1 MLSVIFEA
9 ETHRKG
15 GDRGRNSR
23 RLRLDAI
30 LEKGAL
36 LLKRRENGIIDWKD
50 GRQIKHSRSG
60 RPSRVP
66 SQYQGHFSWD
76 KYLKETSAI
85 AAPAHCFKQS
95 TTPPVNEFKAG
106 MKLEAQDPRNTTSTC
121 IATVVGL
128 TGSRLR
134 LRLDGSDNKNDFWR
148 LVDSSEI
155 QPIGSCEKNGGMLQ
169 PPLGFRLNASSW
181 PMFLLKT
188 LNGAEMAPARIFHKQ
203 EPPPPEQNHFQVGM
217 KLEAVDRKN
226 PHFICPA
233 TVGALRGVEVLVTFD
248 GWRGAFDYY
257 CRYDSRDIF
266 PVGWCALTGDNLQP
280 PGTKAGLPRPLGASG
295 VLPDSSVEG
304 TDMLMPPAPSR
315 PPAQKRRKPGRKKG
329 RPSISWATKD
339 NTSTDTHQTDQVGN
353 GPEPVKIPKKRGP
366 KPGSK
371 LGWVKHAAWLEGAM
385 AGPGRPRG
393 RIATNWTQKLHQ
405 QNELETI
412 KIPKKRGPKP
422 GTKRKQRVASDPVPT
437 SPTSSTPEPDTSSVP
452 MDNAT
457 IPSAAMQA
465 PTVCVYLNKQGK
477 VGPHLDARRIQALP
491 DHFGPGR
498 ASSVL
503 QQCVQACVDCAHNQ
517 RLVFSCLKPGH
528 GGELISAHFDQKQHT
543 LTLPAVNSVTYV
555 LRFLEKLC
563 HNLRCEPLFG
573 SQPVP
578 LGGGHYDGHSYT
590 ERRSFSECLSSGPGR
605 GTKRFLSDSCSS
617 TLTHKM
623 AKSLSSEAVGYNS
636 VINITTRTANSKLRG
651 QTEALYILTKSNNT
665 RFEFIFTNVIPGS
678 PRLFTSV
685 IAVHRAYETSKMYR
699 DLKLRAALIQNKQ
712 LRLLPREQ
720 VYDKINGVWN
730 LSSDQT
736 TGSERLQT
744 QTAAL
749 VGCLLSAVVSVYQ
762 KWSKEGTVVNRR
774 QGRGSL
780 MHVSTGSERFLN
792 SRESP
797 RPSGQDPNLWTVE
810 DVMHF
815 IRELDPQLG
824 PHAELFRKHEID
836 GKALLLLRS
845 DMMMKYMGL
854 KLGPALK
861 LTFHIDKLKQGR

>member
-1 MLSVIFEA
+1 MLLPV
-9 ETHRKG
+9 G
-15 GDRGRNSR
+15 
-23 RLRLDAI
+23 
-30 LEKGAL
+30 
-36 LLKRRENGIIDWKD
+36 
-50 GRQIKHSRSG
+50 G
-60 RPSRVP
+60 RPTSFLRAVPDRVP
-66 SQYQGHFSWD
+66 Q
-76 KYLKETSAI
+76 A
-85 AAPAHCFKQS
+85 
-95 TTPPVNEFKAG
+95 
-106 MKLEAQDPRNTTSTC
+106 
-121 IATVVGL
+121 
-128 TGSRLR
+128 
-134 LRLDGSDNKNDFWR
+134 
-148 LVDSSEI
+148 
-155 QPIGSCEKNGGMLQ
+155 
-169 PPLGFRLNASSW
+169 
-181 PMFLLKT
+181 KT
-188 LNGAEMAPARIFHKQ
+188 
-203 EPPPPEQNHFQVGM
+203 
-217 KLEAVDRKN
+217 
-226 PHFICPA
+226 
-233 TVGALRGVEVLVTFD
+233 
-248 GWRGAFDYY
+248 
-257 CRYDSRDIF
+257 
-266 PVGWCALTGDNLQP
+266 QP
-280 PGTKAGLPRPLGASG
+280 PGARLHAPTPGLAPGWGPVGLPRPLGASG

-304 TDMLMPPAPSR
+304 PDMPMPPAPSR
-315 PPAQKRRKPGRKKG
+315 PPAQKRRKPGRKKSK
-329 RPSISWATKD
+329 PSSSWAQKD
-339 NTSTDTHQTDQVGN
+339 STSTEVPQTNQPGN

-393 RIATNWTQKLHQ
+393 RMSANWTQKLHQ
-405 QNELETI
+405 QNEMETI

-465 PTVCVYLNKQGK
+465 PTVCVYLNKQWK
-477 VGPHLDARRIQALP
+477 VGPHLDARRIQSLP

-517 RLVFSCLKPGH
+517 RVVFSCLKPGH

-578 LGGGHYDGHSYT
+578 LGGGHYDSHSFP
-590 ERRSFSECLSSGPGR
+590 ESFLVE
-605 GTKRFLSDSCSS
+605 
-617 TLTHKM
+617 
-623 AKSLSSEAVGYNS
+623 
-636 VINITTRTANSKLRG
+636 
-651 QTEALYILTKSNNT
+651 
-665 RFEFIFTNVIPGS
+665 
-678 PRLFTSV
+678 
-685 IAVHRAYETSKMYR
+685 
-699 DLKLRAALIQNKQ
+699 
-712 LRLLPREQ
+712 
-720 VYDKINGVWN
+720 NG
-730 LSSDQT
+730 
-736 TGSERLQT
+736 GSEHLEKTRMSPSKALSLHPQSQSTISPSQLCRL
-744 QTAAL
+744 
-749 VGCLLSAVVSVYQ
+749 GSA
-762 KWSKEGTVVNRR
+762 
-774 QGRGSL
+774 
-780 MHVSTGSERFLN
+780 GSERFLN

-861 LTFHIDKLKQGR
+861 LTFHIDKLKPGR

>member
-1 MLSVIFEA
+1 MADGSSTPA
-9 ETHRKG
+9 AG
-15 GDRGRNSR
+15 GPHEFPHS
-23 RLRLDAI
+23 
-30 LEKGAL
+30 
-36 LLKRRENGIIDWKD
+36 
-50 GRQIKHSRSG
+50 IKSN
-60 RPSRVP
+60 
-66 SQYQGHFSWD
+66 
-76 KYLKETSAI
+76 
-85 AAPAHCFKQS
+85 
-95 TTPPVNEFKAG
+95 TPPVNEFKAG
-106 MKLEAQDPRNTTSTC
+106 MKLEALDPRNTTSTC

-188 LNGAEMAPARIFHKQ
+188 LNGAEMAPARIFHKH
-203 EPPPPEQNHFQVGM
+203 EPPSPEQNHFQVGM

-233 TVGALRGVEVLVTFD
+233 TVGALRGGEVLVTFD

-280 PGTKAGLPRPLGASG
+280 PGTKVGFPRPLGASAA
-295 VLPDSSVEG
+295 LPESSVEDP
-304 TDMLMPPAPSR
+304 DMPMPPEPSR
-315 PPAQKRRKPGRKKG
+315 PPAQKRRKPGRKKSK
-329 RPSISWATKD
+329 PSSSWAQ
-339 NTSTDTHQTDQVGN
+339 NNSSSTEMPQTDQPGN

-366 KPGSK
+366 KPGSRM
-371 LGWVKHAAWLEGAM
+371 GWLKHTAWLEGAM

-393 RIATNWTQKLHQ
+393 RMTANWTQ
-405 QNELETI
+405 QNEIETI

-422 GTKRKQRVASDPVPT
+422 GTKRKQRVASDPIPT

-452 MDNAT
+452 LDNAT

-465 PTVCVYLNKQGK
+465 PTVCVYLNKQVK
-477 VGPHLDARRIQALP
+477 VGPHLDTRRVLSLP

-517 RLVFSCLKPGH
+517 RVVFSCLKPGH

-543 LTLPAVNSVTYV
+543 LTLPAVKSVTYV

-563 HNLRCEPLFG
+563 HNLCCEPLFG

-578 LGGGHYDGHSYT
+578 LGGGVHYDSHSFS

-605 GTKRFLSDSCSS
+605 GTKRFLSDSCSNS
-617 TLTHKM
+617 SSLPHKI
-623 AKSLSSEAVGYNS
+623 AKNHCHSSE
-636 VINITTRTANSKLRG
+636 
-651 QTEALYILTKSNNT
+651 
-665 RFEFIFTNVIPGS
+665 
-678 PRLFTSV
+678 
-685 IAVHRAYETSKMYR
+685 
-699 DLKLRAALIQNKQ
+699 
-712 LRLLPREQ
+712 
-720 VYDKINGVWN
+720 
-730 LSSDQT
+730 
-736 TGSERLQT
+736 
-744 QTAAL
+744 
-749 VGCLLSAVVSVYQ
+749 
-762 KWSKEGTVVNRR
+762 
-774 QGRGSL
+774 
-780 MHVSTGSERFLN
+780 GSERFLN
-792 SRESP
+792 SRDSP
-797 RPSGQDPNLWTVE
+797 RPSAQDPNLWTVE

-845 DMMMKYMGL
+845 DVMMKYMGL

-861 LTFHIDKLKQGR
+861 LTFHIDKLKQDR

>member
-1 MLSVIFEA
+1 MKKPVPAKVIE
-9 ETHRKG
+9 
-15 GDRGRNSR
+15 
-23 RLRLDAI
+23 
-30 LEKGAL
+30 
-36 LLKRRENGIIDWKD
+36 WKD
-50 GRQIKHSRSG
+50 GRRIKHSRSG

-76 KYLKETSAI
+76 KYLKETGAI
-85 AAPAHCFKQS
+85 AAPGHCFKQVS
-95 TTPPVNEFKAG
+95 VALALFLN
-106 MKLEAQDPRNTTSTC
+106 
-121 IATVVGL
+121 
-128 TGSRLR
+128 GSR
-134 LRLDGSDNKNDFWR
+134 
-148 LVDSSEI
+148 E
-155 QPIGSCEKNGGMLQ
+155 
-169 PPLGFRLNASSW
+169 GFRLNASSW

-203 EPPPPEQNHFQVGM
+203 EPPSPEQNHFQVGM

-266 PVGWCALTGDNLQP
+266 PVGWCTLTGDNLQP
-280 PGTKAGLPRPLGASG
+280 PGTKVGLPRPLGASG
-295 VLPDSSVEG
+295 ALPDSSVEG
-304 TDMLMPPAPSR
+304 TDMPMPPAPSR
-315 PPAQKRRKPGRKKG
+315 PPAQKRRKPGRKKSK
-329 RPSISWATKD
+329 PSSSWAQKD
-339 NTSTDTHQTDQVGN
+339 STSTEVPQTDQPGN

-371 LGWVKHAAWLEGAM
+371 MGWVKHAAWLEGSM

-393 RIATNWTQKLHQ
+393 RMSANWTQKLHQ
-405 QNELETI
+405 QNEIETI

-452 MDNAT
+452 LDNAT

-477 VGPHLDARRIQALP
+477 VGPHLDARRVQALP

-517 RLVFSCLKPGH
+517 RVVFSCLKPGH

-578 LGGGHYDGHSYT
+578 LGGGHYDSHSYT

-605 GTKRFLSDSCSS
+605 GTKRFLSDSS
-617 TLTHKM
+617 LPHKM
-623 AKSLSSEAVGYNS
+623 AKSHCLSSEESFLV
-636 VINITTRTANSKLRG
+636 
-651 QTEALYILTKSNNT
+651 E
-665 RFEFIFTNVIPGS
+665 
-678 PRLFTSV
+678 
-685 IAVHRAYETSKMYR
+685 
-699 DLKLRAALIQNKQ
+699 
-712 LRLLPREQ
+712 
-720 VYDKINGVWN
+720 NG
-730 LSSDQT
+730 
-736 TGSERLQT
+736 GSEHLEKTRMSPNKALSLHSHSQSTISPGQLCRL
-744 QTAAL
+744 
-749 VGCLLSAVVSVYQ
+749 GSA
-762 KWSKEGTVVNRR
+762 
-774 QGRGSL
+774 
-780 MHVSTGSERFLN
+780 GSERFLN

>member
-1 MLSVIFEA
+1 MKKPVPARVIE
-9 ETHRKG
+9 
-15 GDRGRNSR
+15 
-23 RLRLDAI
+23 
-30 LEKGAL
+30 
-36 LLKRRENGIIDWKD
+36 WKD
-50 GRQIKHSRSG
+50 GRRIKHSRSG

-66 SQYQGHFSWD
+66 SQYQEPQLKGHFSWD
-76 KYLKETSAI
+76 KYLKETGAI

-188 LNGAEMAPARIFHKQ
+188 LNGAEMAPARIFHK
-203 EPPPPEQNHFQVGM
+203 EPPSPEQNHFQVGM

-266 PVGWCALTGDNLQP
+266 PVGWCTLTGDNLQP
-280 PGTKAGLPRPLGASG
+280 PGAKVGLPRPLGASG
-295 VLPDSSVEG
+295 ALPDSSVEA
-304 TDMLMPPAPSR
+304 TDMPMPPAPTR
-315 PPAQKRRKPGRKKG
+315 PPAQKRRKPGRKKSK
-329 RPSISWATKD
+329 PSWSQKD
-339 NTSTDTHQTDQVGN
+339 TTSTEVVQTDQPGN

-371 LGWVKHAAWLEGAM
+371 MGWVKHAAWLEGAM

-393 RIATNWTQKLHQ
+393 RVSANWTQKLHQ
-405 QNELETI
+405 HNEIETI

-422 GTKRKQRVASDPVPT
+422 GTKRKPRVASDPVPT

-452 MDNAT
+452 LDNAT

-477 VGPHLDARRIQALP
+477 VGPHLDGRRVQALP

-517 RLVFSCLKPGH
+517 RVVFSCLKPGQ

-578 LGGGHYDGHSYT
+578 LGGGHYESHNYT

-605 GTKRFLSDSCSS
+605 GTKRFLSDSSS
-617 TLTHKM
+617 ALPHKT
-623 AKSLSSEAVGYNS
+623 AKSHGISSEESFLV
-636 VINITTRTANSKLRG
+636 
-651 QTEALYILTKSNNT
+651 E
-665 RFEFIFTNVIPGS
+665 
-678 PRLFTSV
+678 
-685 IAVHRAYETSKMYR
+685 
-699 DLKLRAALIQNKQ
+699 
-712 LRLLPREQ
+712 
-720 VYDKINGVWN
+720 NGVSEHLEKTRMSPSKA
-730 LSSDQT
+730 LSLHPHCQSTISPGQMGHL
-736 TGSERLQT
+736 GS
-744 QTAAL
+744 A
-749 VGCLLSAVVSVYQ
+749 
-762 KWSKEGTVVNRR
+762 
-774 QGRGSL
+774 
-780 MHVSTGSERFLN
+780 GSERFLN

-810 DVMHF
+810 DVMYF